1 MTVDLEVLEVEAWIR
16 TNNAGST
23 GLIKGLFSSSCYGLT
38 LGRQILGYYLKLSD
52 WCFDFEHFVNLIIL
66 TCIYFEN
73 LTQYLVESCNY
84 FICISL
90 FDVLFFIKELIV
102 LNFVTDL

>member
-1 MTVDLEVLEVEAWIR
+1 MTVDLEVLEVEARIR
-16 TNNAGST
+16 THNAGST
-23 GLIKGLFSSSCYGLT
+23 ELIKGAFSSICYGLT

-66 TCIYFEN
+66 TCICFEN

-84 FICISL
+84 FISISL
-90 FDVLFFIKELIV
+90 FDLCYFSLK
-102 LNFVTDL
+102 N